1 MCCTLYPLLC
11 FRRNDSTVI
20 EILESSE
27 VPAKIARKRPGRRP
41 LNVDAKVKLER
52 SRQSARECRARKKLR
67 YQYLEDLVKYKERA
81 IFNLRKELETW
92 RKTFKEVDSGTIPE
106 SLIKRMNLEQTIK
119 PVVSTVDLNMTRKT
133 SVPRLNTK
141 QLNTDVPLTIKSKL
155 FSLLTEPIVKK
166 EKHSNVGITH
176 LQCPKQQ
183 AIVLSTMKNDV
194 DFSLS
199 SVTDQTENIQSNC
212 SSPENIQS
220 ICSSPELFIDVSSPE
235 NMDLDNIDTSLE
247 MVDWILEHKDI
258 LLEQAYASEINPP
271 DSVESGS
278 EGSQF
283 HDTSGSGKSLY
294 LMDFSDTPSELDDDI
309 SNESGKKLNNNMD
322 KDIENLTAENS
333 LNVDKLCPS
342 FPVNSYKPTDMNQ
355 DMYTSFSIDKEK
367 SLVPRNRVNR
377 SLFI

>member
-1 MCCTLYPLLC
+1 
-11 FRRNDSTVI
+11 
-20 EILESSE
+20 
-27 VPAKIARKRPGRRP
+27 
-41 LNVDAKVKLER
+41 
-52 SRQSARECRARKKLR
+52 
-67 YQYLEDLVKYKERA
+67 
-81 IFNLRKELETW
+81 
-92 RKTFKEVDSGTIPE
+92 
-106 SLIKRMNLEQTIK
+106 
-119 PVVSTVDLNMTRKT
+119 
-133 SVPRLNTK
+133 
-141 QLNTDVPLTIKSKL
+141 
-155 FSLLTEPIVKK
+155 
-166 EKHSNVGITH
+166 
-176 LQCPKQQ
+176 
-183 AIVLSTMKNDV
+183 MKNDV

>member
-1 MCCTLYPLLC
+1 M
-11 FRRNDSTVI
+11 DSTVI

-81 IFNLRKELETW
+81 IFKLRKELETW

-119 PVVSTVDLNMTRKT
+119 PVVSTLDLNMTRKT
-133 SVPRLNTK
+133 LVPRLNTK
-141 QLNTDVPLTIKSKL
+141 KLNTDVPLTIKSKL

-176 LQCPKQQ
+176 LQCSKQQ
-183 AIVLSTMKNDV
+183 AIVLSIMKNVV

-220 ICSSPELFIDVSSPE
+220 ICSSPELFIDVSSSE
-235 NMDLDNIDTSLE
+235 NMDFKLDNIDTSSE

-258 LLEQAYASEINPP
+258 LLEQAYSSEINLP
-271 DSVESGS
+271 DSVESGFQ
-278 EGSQF
+278 GSQSY
-283 HDTSGSGKSLY
+283 DTSGSGKSLY
-294 LMDFSDTPSELDDDI
+294 LMDFSDTPSELDDDM
-309 SNESGKKLNNNMD
+309 SNESGKK
-322 KDIENLTAENS
+322 
-333 LNVDKLCPS
+333 NV
-342 FPVNSYKPTDMNQ
+342 
-355 DMYTSFSIDKEK
+355 E
-367 SLVPRNRVNR
+367 
-377 SLFI
+377 